1 MTAADFVF
9 PFLLVAL
16 VFALCLGLRGCLL
29 LPVVEDEFTGLR
41 RRVND
46 LELRVYRIEL
56 KTKIGGEV
64 ANGK

>member
-1 MTAADFVF
+1 MNTSDFL
-9 PFLLVAL
+9 FLVTIPTLAIS
-16 VFALCLGLRGCLL
+16 LCIGSCSRMYIKDD
-29 LPVVEDEFTGLR
+29 VDVLR

-64 ANGK
+64 AK